1 MRSYGARLLTATLPV
16 LLLLFFCVTCKQS
29 RVSEGRSSTLMQESN
44 RVVFISRVIS
54 VQPGAEQA
62 FLNHLRDRW
71 LPLWR
76 ELKDRRILSETD
88 VFEITVEDSS
98 LIENPPWNYLILT
111 QLIQGADCQQLL
123 SAEEPLRADLLRVNP
138 SCTIIRKEAL
148 SSTPNSYYP
157 VPIAKHRG
165 RIEEVDFLIEF
176 IAVNESTEDLKL
188 YQDLMRAYFGPVNGK
203 LVKDGI
209 LHSFVALE
217 TIEVFHEIEGL
228 GSWNQIHISGD
239 FPEYKTLDW
248 DSLYTHLFRQSL
260 SVELD
265 SVWALL
271 PKTRDWPPYY
281 SGRLITELRVE

>member
-1 MRSYGARLLTATLPV
+1 MV
-16 LLLLFFCVTCKQS
+16 FVS
-29 RVSEGRSSTLMQESN
+29 RV
-44 RVVFISRVIS
+44 VS

-76 ELKDRRILSETD
+76 ELKDRRILSEAN
-88 VFEITVEDSS
+88 VFEIAVEDSS
-98 LIENPPWNYLILT
+98 LVENPPWNYLILT
-111 QLIQGADCQQLL
+111 QLIQGADSQQLL
-123 SAEEPLRADLLRVNP
+123 SAEDSVKADLLGVNP
-138 SCTIIRKEAL
+138 GCTIIRTEAL
-148 SSTPNSYYP
+148 SCTPNSYYP
-157 VPIAKHRG
+157 VSIPKHRS

-176 IAVNESTEDLKL
+176 IAVNESTEDLKR
-188 YQDLMRAYFGPVNGK
+188 YQDLMRAYFGPANGQ
-203 LVKDGI
+203 LVQDGI
-209 LHSFVALE
+209 LYSFIALE
-217 TIEVFHEIEGL
+217 TIQVFHQVEGL

-248 DSLYTHLFRQSL
+248 DSLYTHLFRESL

-281 SGRLITELRVE
+281 SGRLIKELRVE